1 MPSDEPEPFRLPL
14 HDRVDE
20 GERRAA
26 LPLAPP
32 KVTIPLAPPQ
42 PAEEAS
48 PDPQPGLEPTPDPLP
63 TPAPERELRQFPTDE
78 LLKHVVGLGCSDLH
92 LAAGHPP
99 HVRLAGRLE
108 PVEGHDVLGPDD
120 VRRCLGHL
128 LEAEHWQSIDRGE
141 TLDVVRPVAG
151 LARFRVNAYPTS
163 QGLAAVLHLIPWKV
177 PALTTL
183 GLPAVVTQ
191 IAQLPAGLV
200 LVGGSTGSGRSTTL
214 ASLFDA
220 ARTSRAGHAMT
231 IESSVEFVLTD
242 GPGLVSQREVG
253 PDAAARVAA
262 LREANRQD
270 VDIVL
275 VDDLDDL
282 DVLTEAL
289 AAAASGRLVLGAV
302 RSQTAAA
309 AIERV
314 ILGSPK
320 ERRPWVRAELAAS
333 LRAVIAQVLC
343 RRADGSGLVV
353 ATELLRMTPE
363 LVAIVRDGDLA
374 HVPAAIGQGSELRM
388 QTMDDALA
396 GLVDRGEVTLEEAA
410 RHSPDPDVLNR
421 RPGP

>member
-1 MPSDEPEPFRLPL
+1 MPSDEPGGFRLPL
-14 HDRVDE
+14 SDQVGKADRGV
-20 GERRAA
+20 G

-32 KVTIPLAPPQ
+32 PVTIPLAPPAEP
-42 PAEEAS
+42 PADTGGE
-48 PDPQPGLEPTPDPLP
+48 
-63 TPAPERELRQFPTDE
+63 PEREPAAPVEPELRQFSAEE
-78 LLKHVVGLGCSDLH
+78 LLTHVVALGCSDLH
-92 LAAGHPP
+92 LMTGRPP
-99 HVRLAGRLE
+99 HVRRAGRLE
-108 PVEGHDVLGPDD
+108 AVAGHADLGPDD

-128 LEAEHWQSIDRGE
+128 LEAEHWQRIDRGE
-141 TLDVVRPVAG
+141 TLDVVRPVADA
-151 LARFRVNAYPTS
+151 ARFRVSAYPTAA
-163 QGLAAVLHLIPWKV
+163 GLAAVLHVIPWDV
-177 PALTTL
+177 PALSTL
-183 GLPAVVTQ
+183 GLPDAVMQ
-191 IAQLPAGLV
+191 IAELPAGLV

-214 ASLFDA
+214 ASLLEA
-220 ARTSRAGHAMT
+220 ARSVRPAHVMT

-253 PDAAARVAA
+253 PDAAARAAA
-262 LREANRQD
+262 LREASRQD

-333 LRAVIAQVLC
+333 LRAVLAQVLC
-343 RRADGSGLVV
+343 RRADGSGRVV
-353 ATELLRMTPE
+353 ATELLRMTPA
-363 LVAIVRDGDLA
+363 LVALVRDGDLTQ
-374 HVPAAIGQGSELRM
+374 VPSAIGQGSELGM

-396 GLVDRGEVTLEEAA
+396 GLVDRGEVTLEEAV

-421 RPGP
+421 RP